1 MRTPVW
7 GSPLKFGSAQCDLDC
22 EEDAAEEEE
31 AEAEEEEKKEEKS
44 SCKI

>member
-31 AEAEEEEKKEEKS
+31 AEAEAEEEEEKS